1 MITIISGTNR
11 PNSKTFKVASICM
24 KYFKSQ
30 GMSADIVDLSQLH
43 HDYLSNQM
51 YIPKDDSELSLVQ
64 DEKILPSDLLLIIS
78 PEYNGSF
85 PGVLKAFFDALSVR
99 KYNETFKG
107 RKVALLGVAAGRAGN
122 LRGMEHLTGFLN
134 YLNMLVMP
142 NKLPISSINNQFVNE
157 NELNDETMKTLSS
170 FLDEV
175 VQFSLLGKGVF
186 IE

>member
-11 PNSKTFKVASICM
+11 PNSKTLKVATICM
-24 KYFKSQ
+24 NYFKSLDIH
-30 GMSADIVDLSQLH
+30 ADLVDLSQLH
-43 HDYLSNQM
+43 HDYLSHEM
-51 YIPKDDSELSLVQ
+51 YSAKDDSELSLIQ
-64 DEKILPSDLLLIIS
+64 DAKILPSDLLLIVS

-122 LRGMEHLTGFLN
+122 LRGMEHMTGFLN

-142 NKLPISSINNQFVNE
+142 NKLPISSINNQFTND
-157 NELNDETMKTLSS
+157 ELNSETMSTLSA
-170 FLDEV
+170 FLDETI
-175 VQFSLLGKGVF
+175 QFSSLGKV
-186 IE
+186 E